1 MNFDLRKLVAKI
13 KSADPD
19 VVLFGG
25 MDIQA
30 ARLLQEMRAQN
41 VTATLLGA
49 DGMQTGE
56 FIKRAGAIAEDQYA
70 TQPGSAAT
78 LLPGFSRFRKKYEAR
93 FHLPVYIYSP
103 YTYDAVK
110 LLVTAMR
117 QSDSVDP
124 KQYINSL
131 AQIDYE
137 GVSGHLSFEPTGDLA
152 AAVVSIYQ
160 VQHGK
165 WVLIKQEKV
174 S

>member
-1 MNFDLRKLVAKI
+1 
-13 KSADPD
+13 
-19 VVLFGG
+19 
-25 MDIQA
+25 
-30 ARLLQEMRAQN
+30 
-41 VTATLLGA
+41 
-49 DGMQTGE
+49 MQTGE